1 MKECIQQCIST
12 RFSIFLEKR
21 PYYIDE
27 LCKISGQN
35 HIVNSNSSLRL
46 KRIRTLRRINR
57 IRIFSFVE
65 FPLFGLVSHVTK
77 IRLKRTSYIFLLLQC
92 LKYHFII
99 YLFINIFIYLFILI
113 LYLLSQIVFL
123 LSLIYCKPKFLLVF
137 HRYHHGN
144 KGPSAIYPEQR

>member
-99 YLFINIFIYLFILI
+99 YLFINIPGTKVTSSPFNFTRE
-113 LYLLSQIVFL
+113 
-123 LSLIYCKPKFLLVF
+123 LVDEVIF
-137 HRYHHGN
+137 FQFSNLQWPGHW
-144 KGPSAIYPEQR
+144 